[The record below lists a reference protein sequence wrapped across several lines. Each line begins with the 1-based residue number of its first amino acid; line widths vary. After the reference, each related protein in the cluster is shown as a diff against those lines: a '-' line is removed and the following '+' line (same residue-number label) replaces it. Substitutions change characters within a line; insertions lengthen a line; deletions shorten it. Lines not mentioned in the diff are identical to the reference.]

1 MIQPVKM
8 DSVFELAMSYYSK
21 VSTSYLDQISE
32 VTVRMNIDLATQQ
45 KIRRGDLFLYPDY
58 FQKVST
64 NRFSPKY
71 FTDEFFNFLL
81 DNGHFSTL
89 YKSSHDMSLV
99 NTWLLNYYEFKS
111 TGEVLNYNAPLQES
125 TLVRADSLLSN
136 HPEALKLN
144 NNLVRLILIEYY
156 LEKKQYESV
165 KLFIKS

>member
-1 MIQPVKM
+1 MGALLSKIYKEERMIQPVKM

-32 VTVRMNIDLATQQ
+32 VTVRMNINLATQQ

-71 FTDEFFNFLL
+71 FRDQFFNFLL

-89 YKSSHDMSLV
+89 YKSSHDMEPGEHLV
-99 NTWLLNYYEFKS
+99 IELL
-111 TGEVLNYNAPLQES
+111 
-125 TLVRADSLLSN
+125 
-136 HPEALKLN
+136 
-144 NNLVRLILIEYY
+144 
-156 LEKKQYESV
+156 
-165 KLFIKS
+165 